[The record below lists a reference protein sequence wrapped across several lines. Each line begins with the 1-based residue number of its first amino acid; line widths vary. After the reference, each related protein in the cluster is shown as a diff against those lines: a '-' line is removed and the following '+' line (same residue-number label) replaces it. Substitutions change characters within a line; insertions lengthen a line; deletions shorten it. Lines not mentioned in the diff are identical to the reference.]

1 MRAEP
6 CSLYAPQDFFPKM
19 FPPTNILSQNV
30 WERMEI
36 FASKLDRNSSKH
48 WKKNKTIQKTAKMDA
63 NATSTI
69 NWYCWILFSLCD
81 SPPKIL
87 LENQTYPPLGTLLS
101 RSNDFPKIPPKAL
114 GFSFLLQTTF
124 ESIEWFSE
132 NPTAFRWDFDES
144 LVPSRLEDIIPGL
157 VYKCLGSPHP
167 TRPPRGLGRV
177 VGGHRIDALAHSV
190 LSGRCFFL
198 VGWYFEH
205 MFCKQKIRHGCR
217 YIDLDI
223 IYIYISNWEM

>member
-132 NPTAFRWDFDES
+132 NPTAFRWDFDDG
-144 LVPSRLEDIIPGL
+144 LVPSRLEDIVPGL
-157 VYKCLGSPHP
+157 VSECLGSPHIYQPFSFMAFGKGGLASWEAWDELLEAIALMPWP
-167 TRPPRGLGRV
+167 TVSCLAGV
-177 VGGHRIDALAHSV
+177 VFWWVDF
-190 LSGRCFFL
+190 LSTCF
-198 VGWYFEH
+198 VNKRSEN
-205 MFCKQKIRHGCR
+205 GC
-217 YIDLDI
+217 ILI
-223 IYIYISNWEM
+223 